1 MDCATVRET
10 LVELQDGPVNGSVRR
25 AVDAHLPACG
35 ECRRFQAA
43 LARVDA
49 GLSHHLRAPPLES
62 SFRER
67 LDARLAKERR
77 QVWADWLPAA
87 VHFASCGVATAAC
100 VAVLPD
106 QASLVVAAAAGITV
120 VSHFLLT
127 TAHSALDAA
136 GDQGR

>member
-1 MDCATVRET
+1 MDCANVRET
-10 LVELQDGPVNGSVRR
+10 LVELQDGPVDPSIRR
-25 AVDAHLPACG
+25 AVDAHLPACA

-49 GLSHHLRAPPLES
+49 GLSRHLRAPALDL

-77 QVWADWLPAA
+77 RVWADWLPAV
-87 VHFASCGVATAAC
+87 VHFASCGVATAVC
-100 VAVLPD
+100 VALLPE
-106 QASLVVAAAAGITV
+106 QAGLVAAAAAGITV

-127 TAHSALDAA
+127 TAQTVLDTA
-136 GDQGR
+136 GD

>member
-1 MDCATVRET
+1 MDCANVRET
-10 LVELQDGPVNGSVRR
+10 LMEMQDGPVDASIRR
-25 AVDAHLPACG
+25 AVDAHVPACG

-49 GLSHHLRAPPLES
+49 GLSWHLRAPALDR
-62 SFRER
+62 SFGER

-77 QVWADWLPAA
+77 WVWADWLPAA
-87 VHFASCGVATAAC
+87 VHFASCGVATAVC
-100 VAVLPD
+100 VAALPD
-106 QASLVVAAAAGITV
+106 QAGLVMVAAAGITV

-136 GDQGR
+136 GD

>member
-1 MDCATVRET
+1 MDCANVRET
-10 LVELQDGPVNGSVRR
+10 LVGLQDGPVDPSVRR
-25 AVDAHLPACG
+25 AVDAHLPACA

-43 LARVDA
+43 LAHVDA
-49 GLSHHLRAPPLES
+49 GLSRHLRAPALGF

-67 LDARLAKERR
+67 LDARLAHERR
-77 QVWADWLPAA
+77 RVWADWLPAA
-87 VHFASCGVATAAC
+87 VHFASCGVATAVC

-127 TAHSALDAA
+127 TAQTALDAA
-136 GDQGR
+136 GD